1 VDRNGLGLTQ
11 FEVLQE
17 IAAIERLL
25 NFLPDIPAVYPAW
38 KEIVRDH
45 QVEGV
50 KMYYARLVAIMS
62 VYAVESILTLND
74 ADFRRHVKISA
85 IRPS

>member
-11 FEVLQE
+11 LEVLQE
-17 IAAIERLL
+17 IATIERLL
-25 NFLPDIPAVYPAW
+25 TILPDIPAVYPAW

-50 KMYYARLVAIMS
+50 KVYDARLVAIMS
-62 VYAVESILTLND
+62 VYAIESILTFND
-74 ADFRRHVKISA
+74 ADFTRYVRISA